1 MWIIGE
7 GLLGNM
13 LHVRNRDSVYCQK
26 GQLGF
31 FFSVWFGRGLALR
44 YYPCT
49 RLTFVSLLR
58 MMRSEDGQRIFELCR
73 PSVGL

>member
-26 GQLGF
+26 GQLGGILF
-31 FFSVWFGRGLALR
+31 LFGLGGGLASR
-44 YYPCT
+44 YYPCA
-49 RLTFVSLLR
+49 RLTFVLL
-58 MMRSEDGQRIFELCR
+58 FF
-73 PSVGL
+73 